1 MFRML
6 AVSGLFFLCSI
17 LNVAAGPYD
26 SEHPFVFYKGNNCTG
41 KRLFSLPSDPAT
53 RVCTKNGNRCS
64 GYNDEVRS
72 VLLKLK
78 KLSYVNK
85 SMYAVLVYDDSNG
98 STYRSGA
105 VVEIFPELLG
115 GDPEYPNSF
124 CVGSFED
131 SRVYA
136 WGNTSFRR
144 VQNYKLDGKISR
156 IAIKFRP

>member
-1 MFRML
+1 ML

-17 LNVAAGPYD
+17 LNVAAGPYN

-53 RVCTKNGNRCS
+53 RNCTKNGNRCS

-72 VLLKLK
+72 VFLKLT
-78 KLSYVNK
+78 KLSFENK

-105 VVEIFPELLG
+105 VVEIIPPLLG
-115 GDPEYPNSF
+115 GDPNHSTSF
-124 CVGSFED
+124 CVGSFEN
-131 SRVYA
+131 SRVYD
-136 WGNTSFRR
+136 WGNISFRK